1 MEKNYIDIKKS
12 INAIH
17 KINRDFI
24 YNVLLQESVEE
35 KTGESVPYT
44 TNDELM
50 SSIMETAKAQFGA
63 DFNGFTNPMLYYP
76 EDGDVV
82 LSGKIPTLNDMK
94 FQFRFK
100 DQNGGCYIWS
110 SPLTLNKDTLST
122 LNRIYGV
129 FDNWKNELKTT
140 EDIKPMNLRNN

>member
-24 YNVLLQESVEE
+24 YNVLLKEGVEA

-50 SSIMETAKAQFGA
+50 
-63 DFNGFTNPMLYYP
+63 
-76 EDGDVV
+76 
-82 LSGKIPTLNDMK
+82 
-94 FQFRFK
+94 
-100 DQNGGCYIWS
+100 
-110 SPLTLNKDTLST
+110 
-122 LNRIYGV
+122 
-129 FDNWKNELKTT
+129 
-140 EDIKPMNLRNN
+140 

>member
-1 MEKNYIDIKKS
+1 MEKSYIELKKTFDTLRNLDS
-12 INAIH
+12 S
-17 KINRDFI
+17 KING
-24 YNVLLQESVEE
+24 LLTEDIEE
-35 KTGESVPYT
+35 KNTEGVPYT

-50 SSIMETAKAQFGA
+50 SSIVETTKTQFGA
-63 DFNGFTNPMLYYP
+63 DYTGFTNPMLYYP

-110 SPLTLNKDTLST
+110 SPLTLNRETLST
-122 LNRIYGV
+122 LSKIYGV
-129 FDNWKNELKTT
+129 FENWKNELKTS
-140 EDIKPMNLRNN
+140 EDIKPMNLKNN

>member
-24 YNVLLQESVEE
+24 YNVLLQEGVEE

-110 SPLTLNKDTLST
+110 SPLTLKS
-122 LNRIYGV
+122 
-129 FDNWKNELKTT
+129 
-140 EDIKPMNLRNN
+140 